1 MLITGTPSADTLI
14 GTAADDTVLGGLGTD
29 SLSLNANPAAIRLSL
44 NAVGQWVVE
53 STQGRDLL
61 LGIER
66 LVMAD
71 QSQLSLAHRLV
82 PGTAEQHVN
91 QTSSD
96 YQLNQSVTA
105 LADGGWLV
113 TWQSYAQDGSG
124 YGIYQQRYSA
134 GGKAVGA
141 ETQVNTTTA
150 SSQDTSVVTGLAD
163 GGWLVCWTSYDQD
176 GSATGLYQQ
185 RYNRAGEAVGTEQR
199 VNSTVEDY
207 QLNASVTS
215 LADGGW
221 LVCWES
227 YAQDG
232 SGYGVYQQRF
242 TAGGLTSG
250 EETRVNTQTTGSQ
263 NTATVTALAD
273 GGWLVSWMAYSEDGL
288 QSDILQ
294 QRYSSAGLPVGTET
308 TVNSSSGTLQESPQ
322 TTALLDGGWLVTW
335 HAPQADGNATDI
347 FQQRYAANGNAVAG
361 ETRVN
366 STVTDYQLN
375 ASTCAL
381 ADGGWLVCWESYNQD
396 GSGYGVYQ
404 QRYNA
409 QGIAQGA
416 EVRVNSFTSG
426 SQGTPS
432 VAALPDGGWVVSW
445 TSYEQEDTTSGI
457 FQQRYSAAGTP
468 VGTGKPTLTG
478 DQHDNWLQFSGP
490 QAIEIEG
497 ADGNDHLEAGSGN
510 DRLNGGTGADTLIGG
525 LGNDTYVVDNSGDR
539 IIESSTLTTEID
551 NVQASVNWTLG
562 ANLER
567 LTLTGSSA
575 INGTG
580 NALANTLTGNNG
592 NNILNGGAGADTL
605 TGGLGN
611 DVYVVDNSGD
621 VISETSTLGSEV
633 DGVLSLVNWTLG
645 ANLENLLLVGS
656 STINGTGNSLANKL
670 TGNSGN
676 NILNGGAGADT
687 LTGGLG
693 NDVYVV
699 DNSGDVISETS
710 TLGSEVDGVLSLVNW
725 TLGANLEN
733 LLLVGSSTINGT
745 GNGLAN
751 KLTGNS
757 GNNILNGGAG
767 ADTLTGGG
775 GADRFV
781 LDDSAT
787 SDLIS
792 DFLSGTD
799 KLVLDNSGLGGIGD
813 KDAVLEGAVQ
823 LSGDGGFSKSAEL
836 VLFSSDI
843 NGNITTASAAAKI
856 GSATSAYAIGDSCIF
871 AVDNGSQTA
880 VYQFIAMNA
889 DAVVESNELKLLGTL
904 NSAQTVVSDY
914 LFQA

>member
-232 SGYGVYQQRF
+232 FGYGVYQQRF

-478 DQHDNWLQFSGP
+478 DQHDNWLQFSGL
-490 QAIEIEG
+490 QAIQIEG
-497 ADGNDHLEAGSGN
+497 GGGNDELQGGDADDRLDGGAGN
-510 DRLNGGTGADTLIGG
+510 DTLNGGTGADTLIGGRGNDAYWVDNLNDLIIEASKKAGEIDTVHSEVSWRLDANLENLILAGTASINGTGNTLANSLSGNDADNVLDGKAGADTLIGG
-525 LGNDTYVVDNSGDR
+525 LGNDTYLIDNTRDR
-539 IIESSTLTTEID
+539 IVESSTISSEID
-551 NVQASVNWTLG
+551 TVQSSISWKLG
-562 ANLER
+562 VNLEQ
-567 LTLTGSSA
+567 LVLTGTRA

-580 NALANTLTGNNG
+580 NDLGNTLTGNAAA
-592 NNILNGGAGADTL
+592 NILNGQA
-605 TGGLGN
+605 GN
-611 DVYVVDNSGD
+611 D
-621 VISETSTLGSEV
+621 I
-633 DGVLSLVNWTLG
+633 LS
-645 ANLENLLLVGS
+645 
-656 STINGTGNSLANKL
+656 
-670 TGNSGN
+670 
-676 NILNGGAGADT
+676 
-687 LTGGLG
+687 
-693 NDVYVV
+693 
-699 DNSGDVISETS
+699 
-710 TLGSEVDGVLSLVNW
+710 
-725 TLGANLEN
+725 
-733 LLLVGSSTINGT
+733 
-745 GNGLAN
+745 
-751 KLTGNS
+751 
-757 GNNILNGGAG
+757 
-767 ADTLTGGG
+767 GGG
-775 GADRFV
+775 GTDRFI
-781 LDDSAT
+781 LDSLTGSDFI

-792 DFLSGTD
+792 GID
-799 KLVLDNSGLGGIGD
+799 KLVLDNSGLGGLGD
-813 KDAVLEGAVQ
+813 KDSRLEGA
-823 LSGDGGFSKSAEL
+823 LLRESAGGFSNKAEL
-836 VLFSSDI
+836 VVFSDDI
-843 NGNITTASAAAKI
+843 NGSI
-856 GSATSAYAIGDSCIF
+856 SATSASEQIGSASSAYVVGDTRIF

-880 VYQFIAMNA
+880 VYLFKAQDANA
-889 DAVVESNELKLLGTL
+889 IVDSNELKLLGIL
-904 NSAQTVVSDY
+904 NTAQTALGDY

>member
-71 QSQLSLAHRLV
+71 QSQVSLAHRLV

-347 FQQRYAANGNAVAG
+347 YQQRYAANGNAVAG

-375 ASTCAL
+375 ASTCGL

-416 EVRVNSFTSG
+416 EVRVNNFTSG

-445 TSYEQEDTTSGI
+445 TSYGQEDTTSGI
-457 FQQRYSAAGTP
+457 FQQRYSAAETP
-468 VGTGKPTLTG
+468 VGTGIPTLTG
-478 DQHDNWLQFSGP
+478 DQHDNWLQFSGL
-490 QAIEIEG
+490 QAIQIDG
-497 ADGNDHLEAGSGN
+497 GGGNDELQGGDADDRLDGGAGN
-510 DRLNGGTGADTLIGG
+510 DTLNGGTGADTLIGG
-525 LGNDTYVVDNSGDR
+525 RGNDTYWVDNLNDLIIEASKKAGEIDTVHSEVSWTLDANLENLILAGTASINGTGNTLANSLSGNDADNVLDGKAGADTLIGALGNDTYVIDSTRDR
-539 IIESSTLTTEID
+539 IIESGTLNSEID
-551 NVQASVNWTLG
+551 TVQSSISWKLG
-562 ANLER
+562 ANLEQ
-567 LTLTGSSA
+567 LILTGTRA

-580 NALANTLTGNNG
+580 NDLDNALTGNAAA
-592 NNILNGGAGADTL
+592 NILNGQAGNDTL
-605 TGGLGN
+605 
-611 DVYVVDNSGD
+611 
-621 VISETSTLGSEV
+621 
-633 DGVLSLVNWTLG
+633 
-645 ANLENLLLVGS
+645 A
-656 STINGTGNSLANKL
+656 
-670 TGNSGN
+670 
-676 NILNGGAGADT
+676 
-687 LTGGLG
+687 
-693 NDVYVV
+693 
-699 DNSGDVISETS
+699 
-710 TLGSEVDGVLSLVNW
+710 
-725 TLGANLEN
+725 
-733 LLLVGSSTINGT
+733 
-745 GNGLAN
+745 
-751 KLTGNS
+751 
-757 GNNILNGGAG
+757 
-767 ADTLTGGG
+767 GGG
-775 GADRFV
+775 GADRFI
-781 LDDSAT
+781 LDSLT
-787 SDLIS
+787 GSDFIS
-792 DFLSGTD
+792 DFLSGID
-799 KLVLDNSGLGGIGD
+799 KLVLDNSGLGGLGD
-813 KDAVLEGAVQ
+813 KDSRLEGA
-823 LSGDGGFSKSAEL
+823 LLRDSAGGFSNKAEL
-836 VLFSSDI
+836 VVFSNDI
-843 NGNITTASAAAKI
+843 NGSISATAASEQI
-856 GSATSAYAIGDSCIF
+856 GSASSAYVIGDTRIF

-880 VYQFIAMNA
+880 VYLFKAQDANA
-889 DAVVESNELKLLGTL
+889 IVDSNELKLLGVLDT
-904 NSAQTVVSDY
+904 AQTALGDY

>member
-71 QSQLSLAHRLV
+71 QSQVSLAHRLV

-232 SGYGVYQQRF
+232 SDYGVYQQRF

-347 FQQRYAANGNAVAG
+347 YQQRYAANGNAVAG

-375 ASTCAL
+375 ASTCGL

-416 EVRVNSFTSG
+416 EVRVNNFTSG

-445 TSYEQEDTTSGI
+445 TSYGQEDTTSGI

-468 VGTGKPTLTG
+468 VGTGIPTLTG
-478 DQHDNWLQFSGP
+478 DQHDNWLQFSGL
-490 QAIEIEG
+490 QAIQIDG
-497 ADGNDHLEAGSGN
+497 GGGNDELQGGDADDRLDGGAGN
-510 DRLNGGTGADTLIGG
+510 DTLNGGTGADTLIGG
-525 LGNDTYVVDNSGDR
+525 RGNDIYWVDNLNDLIIEASKKAGEIDTVHSEVSWTLDANLENLILAGTASINGTGNTLANSLSGNDADNVLDGKAGADTLIGGQGNDTYLIDNTRDR
-539 IIESSTLTTEID
+539 IVESSTISSEID
-551 NVQASVNWTLG
+551 TVQSSISWKLG
-562 ANLER
+562 VNLEQ
-567 LTLTGSSA
+567 LVLTGTRA

-580 NALANTLTGNNG
+580 NDLGNTLTGNAAA
-592 NNILNGGAGADTL
+592 NILNGQA
-605 TGGLGN
+605 GN
-611 DVYVVDNSGD
+611 D
-621 VISETSTLGSEV
+621 I
-633 DGVLSLVNWTLG
+633 LS
-645 ANLENLLLVGS
+645 
-656 STINGTGNSLANKL
+656 
-670 TGNSGN
+670 
-676 NILNGGAGADT
+676 
-687 LTGGLG
+687 
-693 NDVYVV
+693 
-699 DNSGDVISETS
+699 
-710 TLGSEVDGVLSLVNW
+710 
-725 TLGANLEN
+725 
-733 LLLVGSSTINGT
+733 
-745 GNGLAN
+745 
-751 KLTGNS
+751 
-757 GNNILNGGAG
+757 
-767 ADTLTGGG
+767 GGG
-775 GADRFV
+775 GTDRFI
-781 LDDSAT
+781 LDSLTGSDFI

-792 DFLSGTD
+792 GID
-799 KLVLDNSGLGGIGD
+799 KLVLDNSGLGGLGD
-813 KDAVLEGAVQ
+813 KDSRLEGA
-823 LSGDGGFSKSAEL
+823 LLRESAGGFSNKAEL
-836 VLFSSDI
+836 VVFSDDI
-843 NGNITTASAAAKI
+843 NGSI
-856 GSATSAYAIGDSCIF
+856 SATSASEQIGSASSAYVVGDTRIF

-880 VYQFIAMNA
+880 VYLFKAQDANA
-889 DAVVESNELKLLGTL
+889 IVDSNELKLLGVLDT
-904 NSAQTVVSDY
+904 AQTALRDY

>member
-150 SSQDTSVVTGLAD
+150 SSQDTPVVTGLAD

-185 RYNRAGEAVGTEQR
+185 RYNRAGETVGTEQR

-232 SGYGVYQQRF
+232 SDYGVYQQRF

-288 QSDILQ
+288 QRDILQ

-347 FQQRYAANGNAVAG
+347 YQQRYAANGNAVAG

-375 ASTCAL
+375 ASTCGL

-478 DQHDNWLQFSGP
+478 DQHDNWLQFSGL
-490 QAIEIEG
+490 QAIQIEG
-497 ADGNDHLEAGSGN
+497 GGGNDELQGGDADDRLDGGAGNDTLNGGSGADTLIGGRGNDAYWVDNLNDLIIEASKKAGEIDTVHSEVSWRLDANLENLILAGTASINGTGNTLANSLSGN
-510 DRLNGGTGADTLIGG
+510 DADNVLDGKAGADTLIGG
-525 LGNDTYVVDNSGDR
+525 LGNDTYLIDNTRDR
-539 IIESSTLTTEID
+539 IVESSTISSEID
-551 NVQASVNWTLG
+551 TVQSSISWKLG
-562 ANLER
+562 VNLEQ
-567 LTLTGSSA
+567 LVLTGTRA

-580 NALANTLTGNNG
+580 NDLGNTLTGNAAA
-592 NNILNGGAGADTL
+592 NILNGQA
-605 TGGLGN
+605 GN
-611 DVYVVDNSGD
+611 D
-621 VISETSTLGSEV
+621 I
-633 DGVLSLVNWTLG
+633 LS
-645 ANLENLLLVGS
+645 
-656 STINGTGNSLANKL
+656 
-670 TGNSGN
+670 
-676 NILNGGAGADT
+676 
-687 LTGGLG
+687 
-693 NDVYVV
+693 
-699 DNSGDVISETS
+699 
-710 TLGSEVDGVLSLVNW
+710 
-725 TLGANLEN
+725 
-733 LLLVGSSTINGT
+733 
-745 GNGLAN
+745 
-751 KLTGNS
+751 
-757 GNNILNGGAG
+757 
-767 ADTLTGGG
+767 GGG
-775 GADRFV
+775 GTDRFI
-781 LDDSAT
+781 LDSLTGSDFI

-792 DFLSGTD
+792 GID
-799 KLVLDNSGLGGIGD
+799 KLVLDNSGLGGLGD
-813 KDAVLEGAVQ
+813 KDSRLEGA
-823 LSGDGGFSKSAEL
+823 LLRESAGGFSNKAEL
-836 VLFSSDI
+836 VVFSDDI
-843 NGNITTASAAAKI
+843 NGSI
-856 GSATSAYAIGDSCIF
+856 SATSASEQIGSASSAYVVGDTRIF

-880 VYQFIAMNA
+880 VYLFKAQDANA
-889 DAVVESNELKLLGTL
+889 IVDSNELKLLGIL
-904 NSAQTVVSDY
+904 NTAQTALGDY

>member
-232 SGYGVYQQRF
+232 SDYGVYQQRF

-445 TSYEQEDTTSGI
+445 TSYGQEDTTSGI

-478 DQHDNWLQFSGP
+478 DQHDNWLQFSGL
-490 QAIEIEG
+490 QAIQIEG
-497 ADGNDHLEAGSGN
+497 GGGNDELQGGDADDRLDGGAGN
-510 DRLNGGTGADTLIGG
+510 DTLNGGTGADTLIGGRGNDAYWVDNLNDLIIEASKKAGEIDTVHSEVSWRLDANLENLILAGTASINGTGNTLANSLSGNDADNVLDGKAGADTLIGG
-525 LGNDTYVVDNSGDR
+525 LGNDTYLIDNTRDR
-539 IIESSTLTTEID
+539 IVESSTISSEID
-551 NVQASVNWTLG
+551 TVQSSISWKLG
-562 ANLER
+562 VNLEQ
-567 LTLTGSSA
+567 LVLTGTRA

-580 NALANTLTGNNG
+580 NDLGNTLTGNAAA
-592 NNILNGGAGADTL
+592 NILNGQA
-605 TGGLGN
+605 GN
-611 DVYVVDNSGD
+611 D
-621 VISETSTLGSEV
+621 I
-633 DGVLSLVNWTLG
+633 LS
-645 ANLENLLLVGS
+645 
-656 STINGTGNSLANKL
+656 
-670 TGNSGN
+670 
-676 NILNGGAGADT
+676 
-687 LTGGLG
+687 
-693 NDVYVV
+693 
-699 DNSGDVISETS
+699 
-710 TLGSEVDGVLSLVNW
+710 
-725 TLGANLEN
+725 
-733 LLLVGSSTINGT
+733 
-745 GNGLAN
+745 
-751 KLTGNS
+751 
-757 GNNILNGGAG
+757 
-767 ADTLTGGG
+767 GGG
-775 GADRFV
+775 GTDRFI
-781 LDDSAT
+781 LDSLTGSDFI

-792 DFLSGTD
+792 GID
-799 KLVLDNSGLGGIGD
+799 KLVLDNSGLGGLGD
-813 KDAVLEGAVQ
+813 KDSRLEGA
-823 LSGDGGFSKSAEL
+823 LLRESAGGFSNKAEL
-836 VLFSSDI
+836 VVFSDDI
-843 NGNITTASAAAKI
+843 NGSI
-856 GSATSAYAIGDSCIF
+856 SATSASEQIGSASSAYVVGDTRIF

-880 VYQFIAMNA
+880 VYLFKAQDANA
-889 DAVVESNELKLLGTL
+889 IVDSNELKLLGIL
-904 NSAQTVVSDY
+904 NTAQTALGDY

>member
-1 MLITGTPSADTLI
+1 MQITGTPSADSLI
-14 GTAADDTVLGGLGTD
+14 GTAEDDTVLGGLGTD

-44 NAVGQWVVE
+44 NAFGQWVVE

-61 LGIER
+61 LGVER

-71 QSQLSLAHRLV
+71 QSQLSLAQRLV
-82 PGTAEQHVN
+82 AGMAEQHVN
-91 QTSSD
+91 HTTSD
-96 YQLNQSVTA
+96 YQLNQSVAA

-113 TWQSYAQDGSG
+113 TWQSYTQDGSG
-124 YGIYQQRYSA
+124 YGVYQQRYGA
-134 GGKAVGA
+134 DGKAVGGEA
-141 ETQVNTTTA
+141 RVNTTTA
-150 SSQDTSVVTGLAD
+150 SSQDTPVVTGLAD

-185 RYNRAGEAVGTEQR
+185 RYNRAGETAGAEQQ
-199 VNSTVEDY
+199 VNSQVEDY

-215 LADGGW
+215 LNDGGW

-232 SGYGVYQQRF
+232 SGYGVYQQRYG
-242 TAGGLTSG
+242 ADGLASG
-250 EETRVNTQTTGSQ
+250 EESRVNTLTTGSQ
-263 NTATVTALAD
+263 NTASVTALTD

-294 QRYSSAGLPVGTET
+294 QHYASTGLPVGTET
-308 TVNSSSGTLQESPQ
+308 TVNSSSGTLQESPR

-335 HAPQADGNATDI
+335 QAPQADGNATDI
-347 FQQRYAANGNAVAG
+347 YQQRYAANGNPAAG

-366 STVTDYQLN
+366 STVADYQLN
-375 ASTCAL
+375 ASTCGL

-409 QGIAQGA
+409 QGIAQGG

-432 VAALPDGGWVVSW
+432 VAALPDGGWVISW
-445 TSYEQEDTTSGI
+445 TSYEQEDTSSGI
-457 FQQRYSAAGTP
+457 YQQRYSAAGAP
-468 VGTGKPTLTG
+468 VGTGTPTLTG
-478 DQHDNWLQFSGP
+478 DQHDNWLQFSGL
-490 QAIEIEG
+490 QSIELEG
-497 ADGNDHLEAGSGN
+497 AGGNDHLEGGSGN
-510 DRLNGGTGADTLIGG
+510 DRLNGGTGTDTLTGG
-525 LGNDTYVVDNSGDR
+525 LGNDTYVIDSSGDR
-539 IIESSTLTTEID
+539 IIESSTLTAETD
-551 NVQASVNWTLG
+551 SVQSSVTWTLG

-567 LTLTGSSA
+567 LTLTGSNA

-580 NALANTLTGNNG
+580 NALANTLTGNTG
-592 NNILNGGAGADTL
+592 NNILNGGAGADTLAGGLGNDLYVVDNSHDVISETSTLGSEVDGVLSLISWTLGANQENLLLGGSTAINGTGNGLTNALTGNAAANVLNGGAGADTL

-611 DVYVVDNSGD
+611 DTYVVDNSGD

-656 STINGTGNSLANKL
+656 TAINGMGNSLANSL
-670 TGNSGN
+670 AGNAAAN
-676 NILNGGAGADT
+676 TLNGGAG
-687 LTGGLG
+687 
-693 NDVYVV
+693 
-699 DNSGDVISETS
+699 S
-710 TLGSEVDGVLSLVNW
+710 
-725 TLGANLEN
+725 
-733 LLLVGSSTINGT
+733 
-745 GNGLAN
+745 
-751 KLTGNS
+751 
-757 GNNILNGGAG
+757 
-767 ADTLTGGG
+767 DTLTGGG

-781 LDDSAT
+781 LDNSAT
-787 SDLIS
+787 GDLIS

-813 KDAVLEGAVQ
+813 KDALLEGA
-823 LSGDGGFSKSAEL
+823 LLRSAAGGFSTSAEL
-836 VLFSSDI
+836 VVFSS
-843 NGNITTASAAAKI
+843 NISGSITATAASANI
-856 GSATSAYAIGDSCIF
+856 GSATSAYAIGDSRIF

-880 VYQFIAMNA
+880 VYQFKAVDT
-889 DAVVESNELKLLGTL
+889 DAAVESHELKLLGTL
-904 NSAQTVVSDY
+904 NSAQTAIGDY

>member
-445 TSYEQEDTTSGI
+445 TSYEQEETTSGI

-478 DQHDNWLQFSGP
+478 DQHDNWLQFSGL
-490 QAIEIEG
+490 QAIQIEG
-497 ADGNDHLEAGSGN
+497 GGGNDELQGGDADDRLDGGAGN
-510 DRLNGGTGADTLIGG
+510 DTLNGGTGADTLIGGRGNDAYWVDNLNDLIIEASKKAGEIDTVHSEVSWRLDANLENLILAGTASINGTGNTLANSLSGNDADNVLDGKAGADTLIGG
-525 LGNDTYVVDNSGDR
+525 LGNDTYLIDNTRDR
-539 IIESSTLTTEID
+539 IVESSTISSEID
-551 NVQASVNWTLG
+551 TVQSSISWKLG
-562 ANLER
+562 VNLEQ
-567 LTLTGSSA
+567 LVLTGTRA

-580 NALANTLTGNNG
+580 NDLGNTLTGNAAA
-592 NNILNGGAGADTL
+592 NILNGQA
-605 TGGLGN
+605 GN
-611 DVYVVDNSGD
+611 D
-621 VISETSTLGSEV
+621 I
-633 DGVLSLVNWTLG
+633 LS
-645 ANLENLLLVGS
+645 
-656 STINGTGNSLANKL
+656 
-670 TGNSGN
+670 
-676 NILNGGAGADT
+676 
-687 LTGGLG
+687 
-693 NDVYVV
+693 
-699 DNSGDVISETS
+699 
-710 TLGSEVDGVLSLVNW
+710 
-725 TLGANLEN
+725 
-733 LLLVGSSTINGT
+733 
-745 GNGLAN
+745 
-751 KLTGNS
+751 
-757 GNNILNGGAG
+757 
-767 ADTLTGGG
+767 GGG
-775 GADRFV
+775 GTDRFI
-781 LDDSAT
+781 LDSLTGSDFI

-792 DFLSGTD
+792 GID
-799 KLVLDNSGLGGIGD
+799 KLVLDNSGLGGLGD
-813 KDAVLEGAVQ
+813 KDSRLEGA
-823 LSGDGGFSKSAEL
+823 LLRESAGGFSNKAEL
-836 VLFSSDI
+836 VVFSDDI
-843 NGNITTASAAAKI
+843 NGSI
-856 GSATSAYAIGDSCIF
+856 SATSASEQIGSASSAYVVGDTRIF

-880 VYQFIAMNA
+880 VYLFKAQDANA
-889 DAVVESNELKLLGTL
+889 IVDSNELKLLGIL
-904 NSAQTVVSDY
+904 NTAQTALGDY